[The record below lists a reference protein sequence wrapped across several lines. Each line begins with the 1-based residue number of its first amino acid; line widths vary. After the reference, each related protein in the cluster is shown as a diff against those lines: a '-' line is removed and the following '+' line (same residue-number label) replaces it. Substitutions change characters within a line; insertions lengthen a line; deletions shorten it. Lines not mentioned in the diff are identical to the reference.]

1 MKLKEID
8 PFIIKFMLC
17 LWHKILLKCNVRKC
31 VNGLEDIVSIR
42 SSQMDIVAGP
52 MNLWV
57 RVVAPLRWV
66 IRGVSV
72 GTSNS
77 ISFKISCHK
86 MHEIY
91 N

>member
-1 MKLKEID
+1 M
-8 PFIIKFMLC
+8 
-17 LWHKILLKCNVRKC
+17 
-31 VNGLEDIVSIR
+31 SIR

-77 ISFKISCHK
+77 INFKISCHK